1 MCNRTTPSCSWRRQK
16 WAMTVLSNQTDVF
29 RPTCTFTCD
38 ALQLPTSTPLP
49 APSRG
54 QHGLCLTSVSSSS
67 LWNMS
72 LFLLVSPSM
81 WLSNSFSFSS
91 LSSCS
96 VRSQRWSLR
105 SCLRVSRHP
114 SSVVRTC
121 WGRQRVNLYLTLCCH
136 HHNGS
141 AFTRAAVWGTS
152 AFHQL
157 ALSHF
162 LGVWSLPEP
171 LQTATHEIILV
182 VSW

>member
-1 MCNRTTPSCSWRRQK
+1 M
-16 WAMTVLSNQTDVF
+16 LSNQTDVF
-29 RPTCTFTCD
+29 RPTCTFTCA

-49 APSRG
+49 VPTRG
-54 QHGLCLTSVSSSS
+54 QHGLLLTSVSSSS

-114 SSVVRTC
+114 SSVVRTY
-121 WGRQRVNLYLTLCCH
+121 WGQTEGEFVPDTVLSPPQRFCFH
-136 HHNGS
+136 AGS
-141 AFTRAAVWGTS
+141 CVRHFSVSSACSLPFPWSLVPIRTS
-152 AFHQL
+152 AD
-157 ALSHF
+157 SY
-162 LGVWSLPEP
+162 P
-171 LQTATHEIILV
+171 
-182 VSW
+182 